1 MLVRVVNESCGS
13 VLAAQAE
20 VVRSFGRRLKG
31 LLLRRGLRPGEG
43 LVIEPCNAIHTF
55 FMLFPID
62 AVFYDFTGCV
72 VAIFPY
78 LVPFRYTPFIR
89 EAQGVVELPAG
100 RVTATGTQPGD
111 RLAFLPVHPEE
122 LGT

>member
-1 MLVRVVNESCGS
+1 MLVRVVNESRGN
-13 VLAAQAE
+13 VLAVQAE
-20 VVRSFGRRLKG
+20 VARSFGRRLKG
-31 LLLRRGLRPGEG
+31 LLLRRGLSPSEG

-62 AVFYDFTGCV
+62 AVFYDFAGRV
-72 VAIFPY
+72 VAIFPH
-78 LVPFRYTPFIR
+78 LVPFRWTPFVR

-100 RVTATGTQPGD
+100 KVAATGTQPGD
-111 RLAFLPVHPEE
+111 RLAFLPARPEE